1 MKPDWSKLPPHMKK
15 DFILSF
21 MQPGMKSCQI
31 AACFDN
37 ASRSAVIGFC
47 NRQDIALP
55 RANGRR
61 DMPER
66 NGRQGKTAEVRVVAP
81 KPKPVPKPKLEP
93 IGVAFLDALNGDHCK
108 WPMWDD
114 FVSPTESLCCGL
126 PKIEGRPYC
135 AMHVKSS
142 EGVGTASERSAH
154 RALKREFYPAEAR

>member
-1 MKPDWSKLPPHMKK
+1 MKPDWSKLPPHMKR

-21 MQPGMKSCQI
+21 MRPNMKSCEI
-31 AACFDN
+31 AACFEN

-61 DMPER
+61 DAPSR
-66 NGRQGKTAEVRVVAP
+66 NGRQGKTAEVRVV
-81 KPKPVPKPKLEP
+81 VPKPKH
-93 IGVAFLDALNGDHCK
+93 IGVSFLDALNGNHCK

-135 AMHVKSS
+135 AMHVKAS
-142 EGVGTASERSAH
+142 EGVGTVSERSAH
-154 RALKREFYPAEAR
+154 RALKREFYPKEMV

>member
-21 MQPGMKSCQI
+21 MRPGMKSCEI

-47 NRQDIALP
+47 NRQDIKLP

-66 NGRQGKTAEVRVVAP
+66 NGRQGKPSVAP
-81 KPKPVPKPKLEP
+81 KPAPAPARTPKLEP
-93 IGVAFLDALNGDHCK
+93 IGVPFLDALNGDHCK
-108 WPMWDD
+108 WPMWDE
-114 FVSPTESLCCGL
+114 FESPHVSMCCGL
-126 PKIEGRPYC
+126 PRLEARPYC
-135 AMHVKSS
+135 DMHVKKS
-142 EGVGTASERSAH
+142 EGTGTVSERSAH
-154 RALKREFYPAEAR
+154 RALKKHMLPASA

>member
-21 MQPGMKSCQI
+21 MRPGMKSCEI

-47 NRQDIALP
+47 NRQDIKLP

-66 NGRQGKTAEVRVVAP
+66 NGRQAKTAEVRVVVP
-81 KPKPVPKPKLEP
+81 KPKPEPKLEP
-93 IGVAFLDALNGDHCK
+93 IGVSFLDALNGDHCK

-135 AMHVKSS
+135 AMHVKAS
-142 EGVGTASERSAH
+142 EGLGTASERSAH
-154 RALKREFYPAEAR
+154 RALKRHMLPASA